1 MTIFLILL
9 GVLSIAGAVAT
20 IRDIARDGHR
30 RIRTRP

>member
-1 MTIFLILL
+1 MTILLILL
-9 GVLSIAGAVAT
+9 GVLALVGSAAT